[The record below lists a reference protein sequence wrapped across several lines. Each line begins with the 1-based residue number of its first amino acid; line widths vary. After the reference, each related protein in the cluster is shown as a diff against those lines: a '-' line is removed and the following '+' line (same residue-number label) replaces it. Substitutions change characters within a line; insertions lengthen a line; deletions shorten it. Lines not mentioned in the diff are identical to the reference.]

1 MPSREI
7 VLSFVQKAQT
17 FKGTPVQRLLHQ
29 QRLARRIASEHQRRF
44 SPEDLMA
51 ASRLSPTRPEAGRGH
66 RTFNRAPSPSAE
78 RLGMPPAD
86 AVTSFAQQAQTFEG
100 TPVQRLLH
108 QQRLARRI
116 ANEHQQRFSA
126 EDLMSAAKVGAPRA
140 RPS

>member
-7 VLSFVQKAQT
+7 VLSFVQK
-17 FKGTPVQRLLHQ
+17 
-29 QRLARRIASEHQRRF
+29 
-44 SPEDLMA
+44 
-51 ASRLSPTRPEAGRGH
+51 
-66 RTFNRAPSPSAE
+66 
-78 RLGMPPAD
+78 
-86 AVTSFAQQAQTFEG
+86 AQTFEG